1 MSIESRIDASPP
13 ESFIPR
19 VYLSR
24 AERAARRGEYDDLR
38 RRYVELASA
47 ARKLSTDPRIG
58 QKPLL
63 ELAGRVVAPGKA
75 VFDALQEVES
85 PSEKAAL
92 PDDIER
98 VIDGFAARLDPLADE
113 LRMLDRIL
121 DYAGELHGLIA
132 TLAVTG
138 RGQLQPLQGL
148 ARRILADVRGTSHG
162 HLSQPLP
169 GIDVAP
175 SVGMIGEAAHPAIAT
190 CVPAVLSARLVA
202 WATPQFMRMS
212 SDAELMTIG
221 ALLSDAGL
229 VARHAVWSTP
239 PESIRK
245 DRPAEYR
252 DHPRLSAALSG
263 GIEGLPSLVPQLIA
277 THHER
282 LDGSGYPARW
292 NQWRIGL
299 PHRLLQIATRFVEL
313 RFEGDDA
320 PVKSEGPVTDAKAAR
335 TLHDEAERG
344 LWDVLWTRAFL
355 STIAQSPATRPLDEP
370 LTSPALTEF
379 GLRRLRVDG
388 AHEGPAAPHS
398 LPKSVSVVARPHF
411 LRARAGTSLNIGR

>member
-1 MSIESRIDASPP
+1 VSIETWIEVSPP
-13 ESFIPR
+13 EYSIPR

-24 AERAARRGEYDDLR
+24 AERAARRSEYDNLR
-38 RRYVELASA
+38 RRYVELAGA
-47 ARKLSTDPRIG
+47 ARRFSTDPRIG

-92 PDDIER
+92 PDEIER
-98 VIDGFAARLDPLADE
+98 GIDLFASRLDPLADE
-113 LRMLDRIL
+113 LRMLDRIV

-148 ARRILADVRGTSHG
+148 ARRILADVRGTSQG
-162 HLSQPLP
+162 HLNQPLA

-175 SVGMIGEAAHPAIAT
+175 AVGKVGEAAHPAIAT
-190 CVPAVLSARLVA
+190 CVPAVLAARLVA

-212 SDAELMTIG
+212 SDAELMTMG

-229 VARHAVWSTP
+229 VARHAVWSIL
-239 PESIRK
+239 PESIRR
-245 DRPAEYR
+245 DRPEDFR
-252 DHPRLSAALSG
+252 EHPRVSAALSG

-292 NQWRIGL
+292 NQWRIGV
-299 PHRLLQIATRFVEL
+299 PHRLVQIATRFVEL

-320 PVKSEGPVTDAKAAR
+320 LVTGEGPVTDAKAAH

-355 STIAQSPATRPLDEP
+355 STIAQSPTTRPLDEP
-370 LTSPALTEF
+370 LISPALTEF
-379 GLRRLRVDG
+379 GRRRLRVDG
-388 AHEGPAAPHS
+388 AHEGPAAPHA
-398 LPKSVSVVARPHF
+398 PTKAEPVVGRPHF
-411 LRARAGTSLNIGR
+411 LRARPGTSLTIGR